1 MSSLIAFSSLCFCET
16 FWPREEVTESQ
27 SSSGALCCHVSP
39 YSLRQM
45 ISKTKEHGAVVSSS
59 ASRLFFPL
67 PDSRY
72 MFSWRVRLQKRIVL
86 PSPPSSSCSRSPSLP
101 RSSPSCA
108 LLPFSALPLNTGP
121 GSHQI
126 NAVCRSAY
134 ISQGAGPGFPL
145 TVGDSAF
152 SIYTR
157 LVNHLT
163 PRYTQNCI

>member
-27 SSSGALCCHVSP
+27 SSSGALCCHVIP

-45 ISKTKEHGAVVSSS
+45 ISKTKEHGAVVFSSP
-59 ASRLFFPL
+59 SRLFFPL

-72 MFSWRVRLQKRIVL
+72 MVSWRVRLQKRIVL
-86 PSPPSSSCSRSPSLP
+86 PSPPLLRVVVP

-134 ISQGAGPGFPL
+134 ISQGAGPGFPQ
-145 TVGDSAF
+145 
-152 SIYTR
+152 YR
-157 LVNHLT
+157 W
-163 PRYTQNCI
+163 R